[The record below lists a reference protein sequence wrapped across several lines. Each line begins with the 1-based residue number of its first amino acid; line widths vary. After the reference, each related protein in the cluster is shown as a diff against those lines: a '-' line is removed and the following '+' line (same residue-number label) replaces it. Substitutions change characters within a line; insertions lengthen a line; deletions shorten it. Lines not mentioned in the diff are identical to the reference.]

1 MLVVQYVTDTGIVI
15 LFSPTLWQANVFHNN
30 CFVIFKIFAST
41 VIFKFQIKADSK
53 DIQDSTLTLSL
64 VLLSTLQKFVG
75 NFDFFILI
83 VMFL

>member
-1 MLVVQYVTDTGIVI
+1 M
-15 LFSPTLWQANVFHNN
+15 FHNN
-30 CFVIFKIFAST
+30 CFVKFKIFAST